1 MKLPSKIKFADE
13 KVKRAFERLSTST
26 TEDGQL
32 YKFLAQ
38 AFENLEHDAFTEYKF
53 RKSLFQKNM
62 GKNTK

>member
-32 YKFLAQ
+32 YKF
-38 AFENLEHDAFTEYKF
+38 
-53 RKSLFQKNM
+53 RKSLFQKNI